1 MPPEAENPIATEVA
15 PVEQPVEPGL
25 TDTSAPD
32 ETNDNPAWAPF
43 LEAIPAGLHGVVKP
57 HLRDWDK
64 GVQGTIQKVHETYK
78 PYKPFLDRQVPVE
91 RLDTGI
97 RVLDL
102 IDKDPVAFFRHM
114 ESQLRNAGLLEE
126 AQAAAE
132 KAEEAEEAEEETS
145 VDPRIAAL
153 EAQQKQFMDALEAAR
168 LQQQQQQAEQEAIAA
183 VDRELA
189 EVEQKFGPLDD
200 TMKQELLTR
209 AAYMYSQAE
218 ASGARNLPTLMDAWN
233 SLNSFVSHVKQAPR
247 PAAPRVVPPGGGL
260 PMPPGKSVGQLSS
273 AERKALGVQ
282 LVQKLADNS

>member
-1 MPPEAENPIATEVA
+1 MDPENPIATEVPA
-15 PVEQPVEPGL
+15 PVEQPTEPGS
-25 TDTSAPD
+25 TDIATSE

-43 LEAIPAGLHGVVKP
+43 LEAIPAGLHNIVKP

-78 PYKPFLDRQVPVE
+78 PFKPFLDRQVPVE
-91 RLDTGI
+91 RLDQGV

-102 IDKDPVAFFRHM
+102 IDRDPVAFYRHM
-114 ESQLRNAGLLEE
+114 ETQLRNAGLLEE
-126 AQAAAE
+126 AKAAAE

-189 EVEQKFGPLDD
+189 EVEQKFGPLDEV
-200 TMKQELLTR
+200 MKQELLTR
-209 AAYMYSQAE
+209 AAYMLNQAE
-218 ASGARNLPTLMDAWN
+218 ASGARPPTLMDAWN